1 MKNISHSIFIYA
13 MIRYTRHSNKEYIV
27 IDGSLEIDNLIIPIQ
42 YQVNVND
49 VKIEDHS
56 KVFRIV
62 SSAFDRNISFNRP
75 KQQPTKPW
83 WKIW

>member
-1 MKNISHSIFIYA
+1 
-13 MIRYTRHSNKEYIV
+13 MIRYTKYLNKEYII
-27 IDGSLEIDNLIIPIQ
+27 IDGSLEIDDMIIPIQ
-42 YQVNVND
+42 YQVNVNN

-62 SSAFDRNISFNRP
+62 SSAFNRHISFNKSKP
-75 KQQPTKPW
+75 SDKPW

>member
-1 MKNISHSIFIYA
+1 
-13 MIRYTRHSNKEYIV
+13 MIRYTRHFNKEYIV
-27 IDGSLEIDNLIIPIQ
+27 IDGSLEIDDMVIPIQ

-49 VKIEDHS
+49 VKIKDHS

-62 SSAFDRNISFNRP
+62 SSTFNRNISFNKP
-75 KQQPTKPW
+75 KQQLIKSW

>member
-1 MKNISHSIFIYA
+1 
-13 MIRYTRHSNKEYIV
+13 MIRYTKYLNKEYII
-27 IDGSLEIDNLIIPIQ
+27 IDGSLEIDDMIIPIQ

-62 SSAFDRNISFNRP
+62 SSAFNRHISFNRP
-75 KQQPTKPW
+75 KIESKKPW

>member
-13 MIRYTRHSNKEYIV
+13 MIRYTRHFNKEYIV
-27 IDGSLEIDNLIIPIQ
+27 IDGSLEIDDMIIPIQ
-42 YQVNVND
+42 YQINVND

-62 SSAFDRNISFNRP
+62 SSAFNRNISFNRP
-75 KQQPTKPW
+75 KIESKKPW